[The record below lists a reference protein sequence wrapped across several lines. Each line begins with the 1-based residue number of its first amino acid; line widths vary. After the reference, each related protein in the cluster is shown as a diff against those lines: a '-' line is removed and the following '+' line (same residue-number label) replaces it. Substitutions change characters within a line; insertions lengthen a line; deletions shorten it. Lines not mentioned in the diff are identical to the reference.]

1 MPLERILYILPGLS
15 KLALCIFIA
24 LINFYYLEKVNIY
37 LFAEGETGRPASY
50 LPSVCI
56 HSLDTYLESLKG
68 ILQFSDTIDKMCALE
83 VLCNNINLSLKL
95 WKNNLRTKR
104 DYGERRSKYHPI
116 YNSFV
121 LE

>member
-1 MPLERILYILPGLS
+1 MSIYRWHDGMCVPLGRILYILPGLS

-24 LINFYYLEKVNIY
+24 LISFCDLKKVNIL

-68 ILQFSDTIDKMCALE
+68 IRQFNDTIDKMCTLE
-83 VLCNNINLSLKL
+83 VLCNNVNLSLKL
-95 WKNNLRTKR
+95 WKNDLRTKR
-104 DYGERRSKYHPI
+104 DRR
-116 YNSFV
+116 
-121 LE
+121 LW